1 MKKTFIR
8 IFFLIMALVFM
19 VAVILS
25 INVELNIKIRR
36 KANEFLRPYEVV
48 SVQPEVYF
56 IGSDGIL
63 EDPNS
68 SLLMER
74 YDEEKRTFIQLSW
87 IVSEGI
93 TYHVDYENSQIN
105 IVSVDHYATIDSN
118 GNLSLDDQITEDSI
132 EWFLIDEIA
141 YISFEDLENS
151 EQLDAFGIDQREITE
166 NGNIVFENLWQDRKA
181 IEITDEVF
189 MMSDESRLAEYNEN
203 RYALNF
209 LYDLKNIFFK
219 EPIIHEL
226 KNETVVVEEIND
238 VTLKVV
244 NEDNYVGYITSYE
257 NQEFQMLASESTVN
271 VTSLFRY
278 EDPIILTWEAVY
290 SYNPNTENI
299 LPMKGVNV
307 LSPTWYELTDSS
319 GNVSSKVSTDYIGWA
334 NSQNIELW
342 VLVSNAFDI
351 DRTHEFLHDANA
363 RKHFIDFMIS
373 EAKRYGFEGIN
384 IDFENVYLED
394 KDAFTHF
401 VNEFKWHSKKQ
412 GIVLSIDVT
421 IMGGSD
427 NWSKFYDHSKLGKI
441 VDFMIVMTYD
451 EHWASS
457 PISGPVASYDWVY
470 KHTLLL
476 TEVVN
481 PEKLILGLPT
491 YTRVWRER
499 PSTTLANVMV
509 TKSSAIGMEAQ
520 NNLIEKYELS
530 PIWDDVD
537 KLYYA
542 TFFEEDALVKMWI
555 ENAETLAIRSDIVN
569 QLNLAGVAVWRR
581 GYETQDVWDAI
592 YDVLY

>member
-8 IFFLIMALVFM
+8 LFFLIVALVFM
-19 VAVILS
+19 AAVILS
-25 INVELNIKIRR
+25 VNVELNIKIRR
-36 KANEFLRPYEVV
+36 KANEILRPYEVV
-48 SVQPEVYF
+48 KVEPEVYF
-56 IGSDGIL
+56 IGSDGII

-68 SLLMER
+68 NLLLEH
-74 YDEEKRTFIQLSW
+74 YLEENRTFIQLSW

-93 TYHVDYENSQIN
+93 TYHVDHENNQIN
-105 IVSVDHYATIDSN
+105 IVSDDHYVTIGTN
-118 GNLSLDDQITEDSI
+118 GILGLDDQITEHTI
-132 EWFLIDEIA
+132 EWFLIDDIA
-141 YISFEDLENS
+141 YISFDDLKNS
-151 EQLDAFGIDQREITE
+151 EQLDAFGIDLREVTE

-181 IEITDEVF
+181 LEITNEVF
-189 MMSDESRLAEYNEN
+189 LMSDESRLAEYNEN
-203 RYALNF
+203 RYSLNF

-219 EPIIHEL
+219 EPVIHEL

-244 NEDNYVGYITSYE
+244 NEDNYVGYITINE
-257 NQEFQMLASESTVN
+257 DQEIQMLANESTAVA
-271 VTSLFRY
+271 TSLFQY

-290 SYNPNTENI
+290 SYNPNTDNI
-299 LPMKGVNV
+299 VPMKGVNV
-307 LSPTWYELTDSS
+307 LSPTWYELTDSN
-319 GNVSSKVSTDYIGWA
+319 GNISSKVSTDYIGWA

-351 DRTHEFLHDANA
+351 DRTHGFLHDANA

-373 EAKRYGFEGIN
+373 EAERYGFEGIN
-384 IDFENVYLED
+384 IDFENVYLDD

-412 GIVLSIDVT
+412 GLVLSIDVT

-499 PSTTLANVMV
+499 PSTTSANVMV

-569 QLNLAGVAVWRR
+569 QLDLAGVAVWRR

>member
-8 IFFLIMALVFM
+8 IFFLVLAFVFM
-19 VAVILS
+19 AAVVLS
-25 INVELNIKIRR
+25 INVEMNIKIRR
-36 KANEFLRPYEVV
+36 KANEILRPYEVV
-48 SVQPEVYF
+48 SMQPKVYF
-56 IGSDGIL
+56 VGDEGIY
-63 EDPNS
+63 EEPNS
-68 SLLMER
+68 TILMDH
-74 YDEEKRTFIQLSW
+74 YDEGERAFISLSW

-93 TYHVDYENSQIN
+93 TYHVDYDNNQIN
-105 IVSVDHYATIDSN
+105 IVSDKHYISIDSN
-118 GNLSLDDQITEDSI
+118 GNMNVDDQQSENTI
-132 EWFLIDEIA
+132 EWFLVDDIA
-141 YISFEDLENS
+141 YISYDDLIKS
-151 EQLDAFGIDQREITE
+151 EQLESFGIEMREVTE
-166 NGNIVFENLWQDRKA
+166 NGNIVYENLWHERKT
-181 IEITDEVF
+181 IEIDDDVF
-189 MMSDESRLAEYNEN
+189 LMSDEESLAAYNEN

-209 LYDLKNIFFK
+209 LYDLKNIFLK
-219 EPIIHEL
+219 EPVVHEL
-226 KNETVVVEEIND
+226 KKETVIIEQVSD
-238 VTLKVV
+238 STLKVISG
-244 NEDNYVGYITSYE
+244 DNYVGYIATSE
-257 NQEFQMLASESTVN
+257 NQEFDVLTSPRVVN
-271 VTSLFRY
+271 EDSLFIY
-278 EDPIILTWEAVY
+278 DDPIILTWEAVY

-307 LSPTWYELTDSS
+307 LSPTWYELTDSN

-334 NSQNIELW
+334 DSQNIELW

-351 DRTHEFLHDANA
+351 DRTHEFLHDAKA

-394 KDAFTHF
+394 KDALTHF
-401 VNEFKWHSKKQ
+401 VNEFKWHTKNH
-412 GIVLSIDVT
+412 GLVLSMDVT

-427 NWSKFYDHSKLGKI
+427 NWSKCYDHAKLGKI

-451 EHWASS
+451 EYWASS
-457 PISGPVASYDWVY
+457 PVSGPVASYDWVY

-476 TEVVN
+476 TEVVK

-499 PSTTLANVMV
+499 PSTTIANVMI

-520 NNLIEKYELS
+520 NNLIEKYELV

-555 ENAETLAIRSDIVN
+555 ENAETLSIRSDIVN
-569 QLNLAGVAVWRR
+569 QLDLAGVGVWRR
-581 GYETQDVWDAI
+581 GFETQDVWDAI
-592 YDVLY
+592 YDALY